1 MTTDF
6 RPNKTRATAQN
17 GPAGRSDGKVCFINV
32 SDGGVPKRP
41 VEQAAV
47 TAAGVEGDGHNNKRS
62 HGGPDKAVC
71 VYSLERIEAMQAEG
85 HPIAPG
91 TTGENLTI
99 SGLDWDALA
108 PGLRLRVGGALIELT
123 EYTVPCHKIAASFS
137 AGQIDRIDQ
146 EAHPGWSRL
155 YGRVL
160 EDALVR
166 PGDRVLITD
175 H

>member
-1 MTTDF
+1 MATDNESDIT
-6 RPNKTRATAQN
+6 RPTAQD
-17 GPAGRSDGKVCFINV
+17 GPDRRSKGKVCFINV

-41 VEQAAV
+41 VDQAAV
-47 TAAGVEGDGHNNKRS
+47 TAAGVEGDGHNNTRS
-62 HGGPDKAVC
+62 HGGPNKAVC
-71 VYSLERIEAMQAEG
+71 IFSLERIEAMQAEG

-108 PGLRLRVGGALIELT
+108 RGARLRVGGALIELT
-123 EYTVPCHKIAASFS
+123 EYTVPCHKIAASFTQ
-137 AGQIDRIDQ
+137 GRIDRIDQ
-146 EAHPGWSRL
+146 QAHPGWSRL

-166 PGDRVLITD
+166 PGDGVLVTD